1 MTADDLPLVR
11 HWLAEPHVVRWWGN
25 PDQQFDLVRGDLD
38 ELAMDQFIVVR
49 DARPFA
55 YLQCYDPESWGN
67 CGLGQQPAG
76 TRGIDQLAKLTCSTA
91 ATAPLLS
98 ALLST
103 A

>member
-76 TRGIDQLAKLTCSTA
+76 TRGID
-91 ATAPLLS
+91 
-98 ALLST
+98 
-103 A
+103 

>member
-25 PDQQFDLVRGDLD
+25 PDQQFDLDRGDLD

-55 YLQCYDPESWGN
+55 Y
-67 CGLGQQPAG
+67 
-76 TRGIDQLAKLTCSTA
+76 
-91 ATAPLLS
+91 
-98 ALLST
+98 
-103 A
+103 